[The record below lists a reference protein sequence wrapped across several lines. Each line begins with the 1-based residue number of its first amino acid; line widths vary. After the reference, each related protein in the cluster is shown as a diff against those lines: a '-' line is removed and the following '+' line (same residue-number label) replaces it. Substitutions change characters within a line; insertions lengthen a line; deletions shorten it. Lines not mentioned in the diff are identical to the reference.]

1 MNWDDIINKR
11 FENKQEKATGFTL
24 ESLMEEIDRVSE
36 FLAENKQLN
45 EKKTSSTSKK
55 REQLL
60 NLFKLQISENWGKAD
75 TVERQELSRIV
86 RAATAGQNSVQD
98 RLRVIQRQMTEL
110 REGTLGKIQNPRRIL
125 SQIILLE
132 TFNRLFKSF
141 QASPAGFI
149 NEGLLS
155 VFYGSY
161 QEEAGEANKAFQIGD
176 IIDPDGTP
184 ISVKTKTDS
193 KPEVDGSI
201 KNLYMSLNN
210 SEKKRVYFDVFI
222 KKGSGGDNEDVGSL
236 TFYRFTV
243 DATNINEFLNKDL
256 FEPHPDGDG
265 KVVLKRK
272 YRKTFLDRD
281 VINEGESVG
290 TVTSKLQQ
298 MAQTG
303 EEEKILS
310 GNIEKELASLFH
322 VDKGDMGRWLDN
334 VVTKQD
340 FMNGGDELPDP
351 AKASYRRMA
360 SAMTKLY
367 QTKYKERGSAWK
379 KGGEKDKNIQTHFL
393 LSKNQWM
400 SFALAEGNLEDPIV
414 LNFSDADI
422 EATIQAA
429 VENIDEAITEMFN
442 TLATFTE
449 TVQEYLTTI
458 ASNRAMIG
466 MRATQEAN
474 ELPEKTEKV
483 VAVAASD
490 PDKEKA

>member
-11 FENKQEKATGFTL
+11 FENKQEKATGFTF

-45 EKKTSSTSKK
+45 EKNSSSSTRKK

-60 NLFKLQISENWGKAD
+60 SLFKLQISENWGKAD

-86 RAATAGQNSVQD
+86 RTATAGQNDVQG
-98 RLRVIQRQMTEL
+98 RLRVVQEQMTKL
-110 REGTLGKIQNPRRIL
+110 REGTLGKIKNPRRIL

-155 VFYGSY
+155 VFYGSF
-161 QEEAGEANKAFQIGD
+161 QEEAGEANKVFQIGD
-176 IIDPDGTP
+176 VIDPDGTP
-184 ISVKTKTDS
+184 ISIKTKTDS

-201 KNLYMSLNN
+201 KNLYVSLNN
-210 SEKKRVYFDVFI
+210 SPTKKVYFDIFI
-222 KKGSGGDNEDVGSL
+222 KKGSEGDSEDVGSL

-256 FEPHPDGDG
+256 FEPHPKKRGE
-265 KVVLKRK
+265 VVLKRK
-272 YRKTFLDRD
+272 YRKTFLAAD
-281 VINEGESVG
+281 VVQEGKDDKITASQIYDLLVQWAETNEASDIDEEQLRNLFDVDDLGSLL
-290 TVTSKLQQ
+290 SK
-298 MAQTG
+298 A
-303 EEEKILS
+303 
-310 GNIEKELASLFH
+310 
-322 VDKGDMGRWLDN
+322 
-334 VVTKQD
+334 VVTGDARGYAESIPSVEGKQR
-340 FMNGGDELPDP
+340 FLRFIGQ
-351 AKASYRRMA
+351 
-360 SAMTKLY
+360 MTKLY
-367 QTKYKERGSAWK
+367 NTKFRKRREAGYDPAT
-379 KGGEKDKNIQTHFL
+379 EKIHTDFVLGKPE
-393 LSKNQWM
+393 WM
-400 SFALAEGNLEDPIV
+400 RFALAEGNLEDPIV
-414 LNFSDADI
+414 LTFSDADI

-429 VENIDEAITEMFN
+429 VKDIDEAITEMFN
-442 TLATFTE
+442 TLAKFTD

-458 ASNRAMIG
+458 ASNRAVIG

-490 PDKEKA
+490 PDVEKA

>member
-45 EKKTSSTSKK
+45 EKQDSSSSKK
-55 REQLL
+55 RQQLL
-60 NLFKLQISENWGKAD
+60 SLFKLQMSENWGKAD
-75 TVERQELSRIV
+75 TVERQELARIV
-86 RAATAGQNSVQD
+86 RTATAGQNDVQG
-98 RLRVIQRQMTEL
+98 RLRVMQEQMSKL

-155 VFYGSY
+155 VFYGSF
-161 QEEAGEANKAFQIGD
+161 QEEAGEANKVFQIGD
-176 IIDPDGTP
+176 VIDPDGTP
-184 ISVKTKTDS
+184 ISIKTKTDK

-201 KNLYMSLNN
+201 KNLYVSLNN
-210 SEKKRVYFDVFI
+210 SPTKKVYFDIFI
-222 KKGSGGDNEDVGSL
+222 KKGSEGDSEDVGSL

-256 FEPHPDGDG
+256 FEPHPKKRGE
-265 KVVLKRK
+265 VVLKPE
-272 YRKTFLDRD
+272 YRKTFLAADVVQEGKGDKLKAPQIYD
-281 VINEGESVG
+281 VIAQFS
-290 TVTSKLQQ
+290 
-298 MAQTG
+298 QTG
-303 EEEKILS
+303 EVSDIDEE
-310 GNIEKELASLFH
+310 ELRRLFDVDDLGSLLKKAT
-322 VDKGDMGRWLDN
+322 VTGDARGYAESMPS
-334 VVTKQD
+334 
-340 FMNGGDELPDP
+340 DEG
-351 AKASYRRMA
+351 KRMFLRLIGQ
-360 SAMTKLY
+360 MTKLY
-367 QTKYKERGSAWK
+367 NAKFRERKDTGHDPK
-379 KGGEKDKNIQTHFL
+379 TEKIHTDFSLGKPE
-393 LSKNQWM
+393 WM
-400 SFALAEGNLEDPIV
+400 RFALAEGNLEDPIV

-429 VENIDEAITEMFN
+429 VKDIDEAITDMFN
-442 TLATFTE
+442 TLSMFTE

-483 VAVAASD
+483 VAVASSD
-490 PDKEKA
+490 PDLEKA